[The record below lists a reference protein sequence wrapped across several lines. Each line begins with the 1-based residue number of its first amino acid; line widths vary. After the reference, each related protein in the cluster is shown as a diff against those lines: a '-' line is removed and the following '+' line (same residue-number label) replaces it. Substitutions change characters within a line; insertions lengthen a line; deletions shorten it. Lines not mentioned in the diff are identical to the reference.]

1 MLDAYHPA
9 PPSETPVELVR
20 NGDPARGYITW
31 NPPSPQAVALFTQAA
46 ELEYA
51 VAREVPADKPRVRSV
66 LAISAVALWNE
77 ARRYDEAARAACEFL
92 ARPEMLTE
100 QGRADLQGLLERAF
114 RERALARA
122 LGDMGDAI
130 PLEIKLDGG
139 LVRRGIAP
147 AALVRERQEVVTALV
162 VRAAE
167 WRLRKPFRKAG
178 GASQEILDGVRF
190 FEAPATPASYG
201 IRLYVA
207 SGRPGT
213 QGGQAGASIGPEQ
226 AVAEFLAIASAARE
240 GPEALRARVDDEAY
254 LKTFMVGFRDLAPDG
269 ATVASV
275 VFSSPTWRTQAAALH
290 FEPRHRHDLT
300 KGLLAQLTPVHR
312 VEMEGILKVVNLK
325 ARRPYLGV
333 ETDDGD
339 LAQFTINRGELDDT
353 IGPKLN
359 RRVRVSG
366 VRKLRRDGTVT
377 KEALDI
383 ALLEEGHV
391 AEGSA

>member
-1 MLDAYHPA
+1 MSFLED
-9 PPSETPVELVR
+9 
-20 NGDPARGYITW
+20 ARGRK
-31 NPPSPQAVALFTQAA
+31 SEALAFEAERAFRAGERERAAALFGQAA

-100 QGRADLQGLLERAF
+100 QGRSDLQGLLERAF
-114 RERALARA
+114 RERALAKA
-122 LGDMGDAI
+122 LGDMGDAV

-178 GASQEILDGVRF
+178 GASQEILDGVRV

-207 SGRPGT
+207 SVASGRPGT
-213 QGGQAGASIGPEQ
+213 QGGQEGASIGPEQ
-226 AVAEFLAIASAARE
+226 AVAEFLAVASAARE

-269 ATVASV
+269 TTVTSV

-339 LAQFTINRGELDDT
+339 LAQFSIKRGELDDT

-383 ALLEEGHV
+383 ALLEEEHA